1 MLGTL
6 LLTLVLLVVLLC
18 CVCRD
23 GCNGAA
29 KWVVT
34 DALNRSRVTG
44 TPPTAYLVLDESDAP
59 PTYRPE
65 VLDKTPTI
73 TKRTRGRERAA
84 ARREHANVAS
94 STSVHSPQSKAED
107 EAKVGAEAKDGDEA
121 EAMSPWKLELAKRRT
136 KQASAQATP
145 SKPEGAPLGVG
156 RGHDLPD
163 LPDLRIDLPTALRD
177 LRVEMAAASSS
188 SKQLDCIEAFVKRCS
203 SYTSIP
209 DGDSVLVTSLKL
221 TEAQAQ
227 DLVAQIEHP
236 YRRRE
241 AVQLLLRVMEPSA
254 RAGWQARSA
263 AEFFLAGGLTPHM
276 LHSS

>member
-1 MLGTL
+1 M
-6 LLTLVLLVVLLC
+6 
-18 CVCRD
+18 
-23 GCNGAA
+23 
-29 KWVVT
+29 VT

-136 KQASAQATP
+136 KQASAQETP

-188 SKQLDCIEAFVKRCS
+188 SKQLDCIEVRCAYS
-203 SYTSIP
+203 TYPMPALPHARIAL
-209 DGDSVLVTSLKL
+209 GNSVLTLCMHTRLRGLPPTL
-221 TEAQAQ
+221 TPTPTQTPHP
-227 DLVAQIEHP
+227 VVP
-236 YRRRE
+236 YR
-241 AVQLLLRVMEPSA
+241 ACAPKQ
-254 RAGWQARSA
+254 
-263 AEFFLAGGLTPHM
+263 
-276 LHSS
+276 

>member
-1 MLGTL
+1 
-6 LLTLVLLVVLLC
+6 
-18 CVCRD
+18 
-23 GCNGAA
+23 
-29 KWVVT
+29 
-34 DALNRSRVTG
+34 VTG

-59 PTYRPE
+59 PAYRHE

-73 TKRTRGRERAA
+73 TKRSRGRERAA
-84 ARREHANVAS
+84 ARREQANAAS
-94 STSVHSPQSKAED
+94 STSAHSPRRKAED
-107 EAKVGAEAKDGDEA
+107 EAKVGAEADEAEEVEAEAEA
-121 EAMSPWKLELAKRRT
+121 EAMPPWKVEMLAKRRT
-136 KQASAQATP
+136 KQAAAQATP
-145 SKPEGAPLGVG
+145 SKPEGAPQGVG
-156 RGHDLPD
+156 RAPDLPN

-177 LRVEMAAASSS
+177 LRAEMAAASSS

-263 AEFFLAGGLTPHM
+263 AEFFLAGGLTVQPAQIADC
-276 LHSS
+276 